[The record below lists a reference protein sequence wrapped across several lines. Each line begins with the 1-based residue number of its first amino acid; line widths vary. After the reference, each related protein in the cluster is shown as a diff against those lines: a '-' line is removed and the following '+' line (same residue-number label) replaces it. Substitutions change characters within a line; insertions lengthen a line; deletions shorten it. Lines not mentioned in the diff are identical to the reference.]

1 MPTAIPDAED
11 ARYTVTYQDGDTVLK
26 QDTVLT
32 GMNTPGLRPRL
43 KRRACL

>member
-1 MPTAIPDAED
+1 MPTAPRRRG

-32 GMNTPGLRPRL
+32 GMNTPGCAAPEAEGHGL
-43 KRRACL
+43 